1 MTQDSK
7 LLRAALIFIACT
19 SFIVCGVQPIFM
31 GLVTEQLSLSLDQQG
46 WVVSVEMIGMTLGTL
61 LCPVLMKRHGGRSLC
76 LFVGALC
83 VALSIAT
90 AFATTNTVLLIVRL
104 AAGTCAGL
112 VYAYAVSTLGRLPNQ
127 DRSFG

>member
-1 MTQDSK
+1 M
-7 LLRAALIFIACT
+7 
-19 SFIVCGVQPIFM
+19 
-31 GLVTEQLSLSLDQQG
+31 
-46 WVVSVEMIGMTLGTL
+46 VSVEMIGMTLGTL

-104 AAGTCAGL
+104 AAGTCAGWCMPMRCPRWAACPTRT
-112 VYAYAVSTLGRLPNQ
+112 V
-127 DRSFG
+127 RSG